1 MANFFEE
8 LWKSVFEPG
17 TNPALIIATH
27 TSFLLLVISLITLI
41 YLSGSIHFINLLI
54 ISLLLW
60 GSVTWFIFELEKQ
73 KGLLKTNEELAKGET
88 DETKKDG
95 KEEEEKEVVEN
106 KKDL

>member
-41 YLSGSIHFINLLI
+41 YLSGSIHFINLLV

-73 KGLLKTNEELAKGET
+73 KGLLKTNEELAKGDSTET
-88 DETKKDG
+88 DETGKD
-95 KEEEEKEVVEN
+95 EKEVVET

>member
-41 YLSGSIHFINLLI
+41 YLSGSIHFINLLV

-73 KGLLKTNEELAKGET
+73 KGLLKTNEELAKGDSNNET
-88 DETKKDG
+88 DATGKDEKEGVETKKD
-95 KEEEEKEVVEN
+95 
-106 KKDL
+106 L

>member
-17 TNPALIIATH
+17 
-27 TSFLLLVISLITLI
+27 
-41 YLSGSIHFINLLI
+41 SIHFINLLV

-73 KGLLKTNEELAKGET
+73 KGLLKTNEELAKGDSNNET
-88 DETKKDG
+88 DATGKDEKEVAETKKD
-95 KEEEEKEVVEN
+95 
-106 KKDL
+106 L

>member
-41 YLSGSIHFINLLI
+41 YLSGSIHFINLLV

-73 KGLLKTNEELAKGET
+73 KGLLKTNEELAKGDSNNET
-88 DETKKDG
+88 DATGKDEKEVAETKKD
-95 KEEEEKEVVEN
+95 
-106 KKDL
+106 L

>member
-27 TSFLLLVISLITLI
+27 TSFLLLIISLITLI
-41 YLSGSIHFINLLI
+41 YLSGSIHFINLLV

-73 KGLLKTNEELAKGET
+73 KGLLKTNEELAKGDSNNET
-88 DETKKDG
+88 DATGKDEKEVAETKKD
-95 KEEEEKEVVEN
+95 
-106 KKDL
+106 L